1 MFLLFSS
8 PTLAADIEHEARLA
22 GNSTRGG
29 PPAESGL
36 TVQNSI
42 HQSRLSHSSLASE
55 AIGAAVF
62 GQALRADE
70 GAREDQAAPPRF
82 VGRKAVTRKIQERLA
97 SGGGAGCILVGEPGS
112 GKTALIHHVLRQC
125 SPDTYVVHVRG
136 SAFSGRTPFGALT
149 FLLSELESDVSSHP
163 VLILRG
169 LTKLIQERAQGRTV
183 LLAVDNGE
191 DLDEFSA
198 MALSQMV
205 LSRTAGLLACFRD
218 FSRAPAEFTGLW
230 REGILSRV
238 DLEPLDLAESTE
250 LVAAELE
257 GSVSGAA
264 VADLHRHA
272 GGNPHLLTLACKDY
286 RESGKLR
293 RSGQVWVLEP
303 QQPAPAGRVAES
315 VLGRLD
321 GLTEQQVTLVR
332 TVALAGTLPLGLA
345 LHDADPVEVD
355 VLQEQG
361 ILAVERH
368 SVPRVRIRDAVLA
381 NAVCLSLDASE
392 RGRLLKELRSA
403 VAAGSPS
410 TYGAGTPAAVSEN
423 GAADPAAAVLRPAR
437 LAAWRLESG
446 ESLTAE
452 AAVTAARDANA
463 GGDPAGAI
471 RFISSREDSV
481 KTPEAVLELV
491 AARMT
496 RAEYG
501 AAMAAL
507 SSHRTRGKTGT
518 PVQEVRLLLA
528 ENRVLC
534 MAATGA
540 LSGASSA
547 GAIPPGAAKKHDEL
561 LRQAER
567 RVAELSAAG
576 SISRTEAAAVNRDM
590 TLARAEC
597 NSNHGRF
604 LENAAYLAPLH
615 AGAAGRDK
623 SYRVLVGSWL
633 CEALGMTDRQD
644 EALELAQDMERLLAE
659 PDIGARASST
669 SLARIV
675 HVYLAIG
682 ALHDARRL
690 LAAQRPQGHTML
702 FPGVFGELGQGL
714 LCAYAGDPESALQCL
729 IPAVAQFRVAGPES
743 MIPLAAAATAYCL
756 ALRKDTS
763 GAEQYL
769 QISSRASDGG
779 PWTLRRSAR
788 HFAALADG
796 ALGSPQSA
804 RRFIDLAAHD
814 HRRGAYSYELLSL
827 LHAARLGDLENLDRI
842 LMVSALQ
849 QGTFA
854 RMCETYA
861 KGAGSYDAQLLI
873 QAAEMGE
880 AAGHQLFAR
889 EASERAL
896 AVASGA
902 GDRATVR
909 FIHRSRR
916 GTATTGTPEGADSAD
931 EYLSA
936 LTFRERSI
944 AKMAAGGTSNKAIA
958 AELNIS
964 VRTVEGHLYQVYSK
978 LHVGSRREL
987 AKIIADKSGA
997 RK

>member
-1 MFLLFSS
+1 M
-8 PTLAADIEHEARLA
+8 AATA
-22 GNSTRGG
+22 
-29 PPAESGL
+29 
-36 TVQNSI
+36 
-42 HQSRLSHSSLASE
+42 
-55 AIGAAVF
+55 F
-62 GQALRADE
+62 GQGLRPEEAV
-70 GAREDQAAPPRF
+70 REEQAAPPRF
-82 VGRKAVTRKIQERLA
+82 IGRREVSRKIQERLA
-97 SGGGAGCILVGEPGS
+97 SGGGSGCILVGEPGS

-125 SPDTYVVHVRG
+125 SPDTYVVHIRG

-149 FLLSELESDVSSHP
+149 FLLSELDSDVSAHP

-169 LTKLIQERAQGRTV
+169 LTRLIQERAQGRTV

-238 DLEPLDLAESTE
+238 DLGPLDLGESTE
-250 LVAAELE
+250 LVSAELA
-257 GSVSGAA
+257 GPVSGAA
-264 VADLHRHA
+264 VDDLHRHT

-286 RESGKLR
+286 RESGRLR
-293 RSGQVWVLEP
+293 RSGQVWVLEL
-303 QQPAPAGRVAES
+303 QRPAPAGRVAES

-321 GLTEQQVTLVR
+321 GLTEQQMALVR
-332 TVALAGTLPLGLA
+332 TVALADTLPLGLA

-361 ILAVERH
+361 ILVVERH

-381 NAVCLSLDASE
+381 NAVCLSLDASD
-392 RGRLLKELRSA
+392 RGRLLQQLRSA
-403 VAAGSPS
+403 VAAASPPIQAS
-410 TYGAGTPAAVSEN
+410 GAKTNPSGPFAE
-423 GAADPAAAVLRPAR
+423 DPAEAVLQPAR
-437 LAAWRLESG
+437 LAAWRLDSG
-446 ESLTAE
+446 EPMTLK
-452 AAVTAARDANA
+452 AAVAGARDANA
-463 GGDPAGAI
+463 CGDPAEAI
-471 RFISSREDSV
+471 RFLSFREDGAADPS
-481 KTPEAVLELV
+481 AVLELV

-501 AAMAAL
+501 AALAVL
-507 SSHRTRGKTGT
+507 RSYRRRGTEAT
-518 PVQEVRLLLA
+518 PAQEVRLLLA

-540 LSGASSA
+540 LSGSLPADEL
-547 GAIPPGAAKKHDEL
+547 PPGAAKKHDEL
-561 LRQAER
+561 LQRAEQ
-567 RVAELSAAG
+567 RVVELSTAG
-576 SISRTEAAAVNRDM
+576 TIGRTEAAVLSRDL

-604 LENAAYLAPLH
+604 LENAAFLAPLQ
-615 AGAAGRDK
+615 AGASVRDK
-623 SYRVLVGSWL
+623 GYRVLVGSWL

-644 EALELAQDMERLLAE
+644 EALEMAKELERLLME
-659 PDIGARASST
+659 PDVATWDRST

-682 ALHDARRL
+682 ALHEALRL
-690 LAAQRPQGHTML
+690 FTAQRQHVQATH
-702 FPGVFGELGQGL
+702 FPGMFGELGEGL
-714 LCAYAGDPESALQCL
+714 LCAYAGDPESALGCL
-729 IPAVAQFRVAGPES
+729 VPAVAQLRAGGPES
-743 MIPLAAAATAYCL
+743 LIPLAAAAAAYCL
-756 ALRKDTS
+756 ALQNDSAGTDL
-763 GAEQYL
+763 YL
-769 QISSRASDGG
+769 KISSKASDGG

-788 HFAALADG
+788 HFAALAD
-796 ALGSPQSA
+796 AAQASPQAA
-804 RRFIDLAAHD
+804 RRFLDLAAHD

-827 LHAARLGDLENLDRI
+827 LHAVRLGDLDNLDRI
-842 LMVSALQ
+842 LTVAAHQ
-849 QGTFA
+849 QGAFA
-854 RMCETYA
+854 RMSETYA
-861 KGAGSYDAQLLI
+861 KGVGTCDAQLLI

-880 AAGHQLFAR
+880 ATGHLLFAR

-916 GTATTGTPEGADSAD
+916 GTVGAGTAERPDSVE
-931 EYLSA
+931 EYLGS

-944 AKMAAGGTSNKAIA
+944 AKMAAAGSSNKAIA

-964 VRTVEGHLYQVYSK
+964 VRTVEGHLYQVYAK

-987 AKIIADKSGA
+987 TKVIADKSGA

>member
-1 MFLLFSS
+1 M
-8 PTLAADIEHEARLA
+8 H
-22 GNSTRGG
+22 GG
-29 PPAESGL
+29 PPEESGL

-42 HQSRLSHSSLASE
+42 HQSRLSHAPRSSE
-55 AIGAAVF
+55 ATGAAAFSQGLWV
-62 GQALRADE
+62 DE
-70 GAREDQAAPPRF
+70 GVREEQAAPPRF
-82 VGRKAVTRKIQERLA
+82 VGRLAVTRKIQERLA

-191 DLDEFSA
+191 ELDEFSA

-230 REGILSRV
+230 REGILSRL

-250 LVAAELE
+250 LVSAELE
-257 GSVSGAA
+257 GPVSGAA

-286 RESGKLR
+286 RENGKLR

-303 QQPAPAGRVAES
+303 QQPVPAGRVAES

-321 GLTEQQVTLVR
+321 GLSEQQMTLVR
-332 TVALAGTLPLGLA
+332 TVALAQTLPLGLA
-345 LHDADPVEVD
+345 LRDTDPAEVD
-355 VLQEQG
+355 ALQEQG
-361 ILAVERH
+361 IFAVERH

-403 VAAGSPS
+403 VGAVPASFTS
-410 TYGAGTPAAVSEN
+410 DAGTPAGGSEN
-423 GAADPAAAVLRPAR
+423 GGTDPAAAVVTPAR
-437 LAAWRLESG
+437 LAAWRLDSG

-452 AAVTAARDANA
+452 AAVAAARDANA

-471 RFISSREDSV
+471 RFLSSREDSV
-481 KTPEAVLELV
+481 INPAAVLELV
-491 AARMT
+491 AALMT

-507 SSHRTRGKTGT
+507 RSYRNRGGTAT
-518 PVQEVRLLLA
+518 PVEEVRLLLA

-540 LSGASSA
+540 LSGAVSA
-547 GAIPPGAAKKHDEL
+547 GAVPPGAAKKHDEL

-576 SISRTEAAAVNRDM
+576 TIGRTEVAALSRDL

-659 PDIGARASST
+659 PDIGAGPAST
-669 SLARIV
+669 ALWRII
-675 HVYLAIG
+675 HVYLTIG
-682 ALHDARRL
+682 ALHNARGL
-690 LAAQRPQGHTML
+690 LTAQRLHGQSTL
-702 FPGVFGELGQGL
+702 FPGMVGEMGQGL
-714 LCAYAGDPESALQCL
+714 LYAYAGDPESALRFL
-729 IPAVAQFRVAGPES
+729 IPAVAQFRVGGPES

-756 ALRKDTS
+756 ALQKDS
-763 GAEQYL
+763 AGADQYL
-769 QISSRASDGG
+769 QLSGKASDGG

-788 HFAALADG
+788 HFAALADA

-827 LHAARLGDLENLDRI
+827 LHAARLGDMENLDRI
-842 LMVSALQ
+842 LTVAALQ

-854 RMCETYA
+854 KMCETYA

-880 AAGHQLFAR
+880 SAGHQIFAR

-916 GTATTGTPEGADSAD
+916 GTAPTATPEGTDSAD

-944 AKMAAGGTSNKAIA
+944 AKMAAAGTSNKAIA

>member
-1 MFLLFSS
+1 VRPS
-8 PTLAADIEHEARLA
+8 
-22 GNSTRGG
+22 
-29 PPAESGL
+29 AESGL
-36 TVQNSI
+36 TVHNSSI
-42 HQSRLSHSSLASE
+42 HQSRLPHSSAS
-55 AIGAAVF
+55 ADPAGSVVF
-62 GQALRADE
+62 SQGPRPDEALRE
-70 GAREDQAAPPRF
+70 EQAAPPRF
-82 VGRKAVTRKIQERLA
+82 VGRHAVTRKIHERLA
-97 SGGGAGCILVGEPGS
+97 SGGGAGCILVGEAGS

-125 SPDTYVVHVRG
+125 SSDTYVVHVRG

-169 LTKLIQERAQGRTV
+169 LTRLIQERAQGRTV

-191 DLDEFSA
+191 ELDEFSA

-238 DLEPLDLAESTE
+238 DLEPLDLAESAE
-250 LVAAELE
+250 LVSAELD
-257 GSVSGAA
+257 GAVSGAA
-264 VADLHRHA
+264 VADLQRHA

-286 RESGKLR
+286 RESGRLR

-303 QQPAPAGRVAES
+303 QQPAPAGRVAEA

-321 GLTEQQVTLVR
+321 GLTGRQVTLIR
-332 TVALAGTLPLGLA
+332 SVALAGSLPLGLA
-345 LHDADPVEVD
+345 LHDVDPVEVD

-381 NAVCLSLDASE
+381 NAVSLSLDATE
-392 RGRLLKELRSA
+392 RGRLLQQLRSA
-403 VAAGSPS
+403 VVSSSPS
-410 TYGAGTPAAVSEN
+410 
-423 GAADPAAAVLRPAR
+423 GAAPGAATASGAAEGGGDDPAAAVLEPAR
-437 LAAWRLESG
+437 LAAWRLDSG
-446 ESLTAE
+446 EAMTTD
-452 AAVTAARDANA
+452 AAVAAARNANA
-463 GGDPAGAI
+463 CGDPTGAV
-471 RFISSREDSV
+471 RFISSREDSAQS
-481 KTPEAVLELV
+481 PAAVLQLV

-501 AAMAAL
+501 AAVAAL
-507 SSHRTRGKTGT
+507 SSYRSRGKQAT
-518 PVQEVRLLLA
+518 PLEEIRLLLA

-540 LSGASSA
+540 LSGALPA
-547 GAIPPGAAKKHDEL
+547 GALPAGAAKKHDEL
-561 LRQAER
+561 LRQAEQR
-567 RVAELSAAG
+567 TAELSAAG
-576 SISRTEAAAVNRDM
+576 TIGRTEAAALTRDLV
-590 TLARAEC
+590 LARAEC

-604 LENAAYLAPLH
+604 LENAAYLAPLQ

-623 SYRVLVGSWL
+623 GYRVLVGSWL

-644 EALELAQDMERLLAE
+644 EALELAQDVERLLAD
-659 PDIGARASST
+659 PDIGVGERST
-669 SLARIV
+669 SFGRIV

-690 LAAQRPQGHTML
+690 LTAQQQHGQATL
-702 FPGVFGELGQGL
+702 FPGMFSEMGEGL
-714 LCAYAGDPESALQCL
+714 LHAYAGDPESALQRL
-729 IPAVAQFRVAGPES
+729 IPAVAQLRISGPES
-743 MIPLAAAATAYCL
+743 MIPLAAAAAAYCL
-756 ALRKDTS
+756 ALQKDST
-763 GAEQYL
+763 GADQYL
-769 QISSRASDGG
+769 QLSGKASDGG

-788 HFAALADG
+788 HFAALAGG

-827 LHAARLGDLENLDRI
+827 LHAVRLGDLENLDRI
-842 LMVSALQ
+842 LTVAALQ
-849 QGTFA
+849 QGAFA

-880 AAGHQLFAR
+880 AAGHLLFAR

-916 GTATTGTPEGADSAD
+916 GTVTTGTVEGSDSAD

-944 AKMAAGGTSNKAIA
+944 ARMAAAGTSNKAIA
-958 AELNIS
+958 ADLNIS